1 MTIVNAQEIAQF
13 RSELSNNP
21 DAMKALDAIED
32 CEGNLEDA
40 AIALAIRAG
49 QQPQRDNAEWLD
61 ALARKCRAVICQKE
75 FREDLLK
82 DRFGPIVRYLAE
94 TPLIPGILATP
105 VLMYVIQQGVNEFC
119 QPIDSQ
125 FEISSNLPTQE

>member
-1 MTIVNAQEIAQF
+1 MTIVTSQEIAQF
-13 RSELSNNP
+13 RSELADYP
-21 DAMKALDAIED
+21 EAMNALDAIED

-82 DRFGPIVRYLAE
+82 GSFAPMVKYLAQ
-94 TPLIPGILATP
+94 TPLLPGILATP
-105 VLMYVIQQGVNEFC
+105 VLMYVLRQGLNDFC
-119 QPIDSQ
+119 APLDSQ
-125 FEISSNLPTQE
+125 L